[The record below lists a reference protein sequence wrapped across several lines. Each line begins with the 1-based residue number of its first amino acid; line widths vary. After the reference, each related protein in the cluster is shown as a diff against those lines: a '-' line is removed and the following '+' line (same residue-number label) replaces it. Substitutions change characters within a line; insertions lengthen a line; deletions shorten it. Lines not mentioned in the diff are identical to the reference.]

1 MRSLFMK
8 VIYLLAATMLF
19 SASAHASDKPLR
31 IGYSDWPGW
40 VLWQVPIEKGWFKQ
54 AGLNVKFEWFD
65 YSASMEAFTAG
76 KLDLVG
82 MTNGD
87 TLVTGATGGKGVA
100 FLLNDYSNGNDM
112 IVAKPGINSV
122 KDLKGKKIGVEMGL
136 VDHLLLLNALKKNG
150 LKESDVHLVNVPTNE
165 TPKVLAS
172 GQVDAIGA
180 WQPSSG
186 IALKMVPGSKAIY
199 TSADAPGLIYDVYVA
214 SPQVY
219 ATRKKDL
226 KKLLKVWYRAVNYFY
241 NPKTRE
247 DAIKI
252 MAARVNLKPSVYK
265 TFVNGTK
272 ILTLKE
278 AKKHIKK
285 GKGLSSV
292 YGSSQVSDD
301 FNVANKVYKTPQN
314 VDSYF
319 DFSLT
324 AKMK

>member
-1 MRSLFMK
+1 MRPLFK
-8 VIYLLAATMLF
+8 KLLHVLAAAMLF
-19 SASAHASDKPLR
+19 SASAHAAEPLR

-40 VLWQVPIEKGWFKQ
+40 VIWQVPIEKGWFKE

-65 YSASMEAFTAG
+65 YAASMEAFTAG
-76 KLDLVG
+76 KLDMVG

-87 TLVTGATGGKGVA
+87 TLVTGATGGKGVV
-100 FLLNDYSNGNDM
+100 FLLNDYSAGNDM
-112 IVAKPGINSV
+112 IVARPGINSV
-122 KDLKGKKIGVEMGL
+122 KDLKGKKIGVELGL

-150 LKESDVHLVNVPTNE
+150 LKESDVTLVNVPTNE

-186 IALKMVPGSKAIY
+186 IALQMVPGSKAIY
-199 TSADAPGLIYDVYVA
+199 TSADEPGLIYDVYAA
-214 SPQVY
+214 SPKVY
-219 ATRKKDL
+219 ATRKADL

-241 NPKTRE
+241 DPKTRE

-252 MAARVNLKPSVYK
+252 MASRVNLKPEVYK

-278 AKKHIKK
+278 AKQHIKK
-285 GKGLSSV
+285 GSGFSSV
-292 YGSSQVSDD
+292 YGSSKIADD
-301 FNVANKVYKTPQN
+301 FNVANKVYKKPQN

-324 AKMK
+324 KGMK